1 MRGTANASSGRRTD
15 LRENE
20 SFSVV
25 WRAGLISTAFL
36 LALLVMG
43 CGNGGPPG
51 GAGNGGKGG
60 GGQGTT
66 LIVNMG
72 DASVDR
78 VVSLSATVN
87 SITISQTGGATVQ
100 VLSVATPV
108 EFRHVAVAQ
117 QPVAIAQVGQGTY
130 SQATITLS
138 SSNAQA
144 TVIDQTT
151 FTPVQRTVV
160 PTTTVINVPINAV
173 VGITQPVVLN
183 LDLNMAASVS
193 VDASNNVTFTPTFT
207 SSSNPV
213 PTTAQDLESGKIEDI
228 DGWISGISGSS
239 ITIQPQQSSMPLTFT
254 TGGGTTFIRTA
265 GLGSLAT
272 QNVVELT
279 GTTNSDGTLSAS
291 VVELQ
296 EANLNGLQVSGNV
309 TATTAPP
316 VTSLNMAVDEA
327 ISPSGP
333 QPPLGSILS
342 VNIAGATFSEDTD
355 EVDFT
360 GLTLPA
366 FDATTL
372 TNAQQI
378 SVTTATPNSTAI
390 AADKVKL
397 QQQDLTGNVLA
408 TGPGQFQITVAND
421 SALFLL
427 TGQSQVTVFQQPNT
441 KLIGIG
447 SVTLGTPVRVRGL
460 LLFDSTATPPYE
472 MVASRITTP

>member
-1 MRGTANASSGRRTD
+1 MQSTSNTGSSRRTD
-15 LRENE
+15 LRENRC
-20 SFSVV
+20 FSATS
-25 WRAGLISTAFL
+25 RAVGLISTAFL
-36 LALLVMG
+36 LATLVMG
-43 CGNGGPPG
+43 CGNGGAP
-51 GAGNGGKGG
+51 GG
-60 GGQGTT
+60 GGGGRGGGLQGTT

-78 VVSLSATVN
+78 VVSLSVIVN

-117 QPVAIAQVGQGTY
+117 EPVAIAQVGQGTY
-130 SQATITLS
+130 SQATISLS
-138 SSNAQA
+138 STAQA

-151 FTPVQRTVV
+151 FTPVQRSVV
-160 PTTTVINVPINAV
+160 PTTTVITVPINAV
-173 VGITQPVVLN
+173 VGLTQPVVLN

-193 VDASNNVTFTPTFT
+193 VDPSNNVTFTPTFT

-228 DGWISGISGSS
+228 DGWISAISGSN
-239 ITIQPQQSSMPLTFT
+239 ITIQPQQSSMPLTFS
-254 TGGGTTFIRTA
+254 TGAGTTFIGAA

-272 QNVVELT
+272 QNVVEVT

-291 VVELQ
+291 IVELQ
-296 EANLNGLQVSGNV
+296 EGNLNGLQVSGNV
-309 TATTAPP
+309 TSTTGTP

-327 ISPSGP
+327 ISPTGP

-342 VNIAGATFSEDTD
+342 VNIVGATFSEDTD
-355 EVDFT
+355 EVDLT

-372 TNAQQI
+372 TSAQQI
-378 SVTTATPNSTAI
+378 SVTTTTPNSTAI

-408 TGPGQFQITVAND
+408 IGAGQFQITVAND

-427 TGQSQVTVFQQPNT
+427 TGQSQVTVFQQPST
-441 KLIGIG
+441 QLVGIG
-447 SVTLGTPVRVRGL
+447 GVTLGTPVRVRGL

-472 MVASRITTP
+472 MVASRITHP